1 MELQD
6 QRVLV
11 TGATAG
17 IGQEAAKLFARR
29 GASVVITGRDTERGA
44 QTVAAIE
51 AEGGRAEFIAAD
63 LNDIKSVRRLAEQAG
78 DVDVL
83 VNNAASLTAAPT
95 LEQDVE
101 SFDIMFDVD
110 VRAPFFL
117 TAALLPKMIARGSG
131 AIVNISTMYASV
143 GVADAPVVAAA
154 KAALE
159 SFTRSWAAAFGA
171 NGIRVNTV
179 APGPTRTDGAV
190 GALGDWL
197 GTLGSADLGPDR
209 GPERDRR
216 GDRFPRVPASEL
228 PHWYDHGGGR
238 RLYRDLTD
246 THPTEMVGARGQLDG
261 HRGSRRF
268 GSKAGLVGAE

>member
-29 GASVVITGRDTERGA
+29 GARVVITGRDTERGA

-63 LNDIKSVRRLAEQAG
+63 LNGIKSVRRLAEQAG
-78 DVDVL
+78 EVDVL
-83 VNNAASLTAAPT
+83 INNAAATRTPFAPT
-95 LEQDVE
+95 LEQNVE
-101 SFDIMFDVD
+101 SFDTIFDVN

-143 GVADAPVVAAA
+143 GVANAPVVAAA

-159 SFTRSWAAAFGA
+159 SFTLSWAAAFGA

-190 GALGDWL
+190 GALGDAL
-197 GTLGSADLGPDR
+197 EQLGSATPLGR
-209 GPERDRR
+209 TAATTEIAEAIV
-216 GDRFPRVPASEL
+216 FLASPQASYL
-228 PHWYDHGGGR
+228 TGATVAVDGGF
-238 RLYRDLTD
+238 T
-246 THPTEMVGARGQLDG
+246 AI
-261 HRGSRRF
+261 
-268 GSKAGLVGAE
+268 

>member
-1 MELQD
+1 MKLQD
-6 QRVLV
+6 RRVLV

-29 GASVVITGRDTERGA
+29 GASVIISGRNTERGA

-63 LNDIKSVRRLAEQAG
+63 LNDIESVRRLAEQAG

-83 VNNAASLTAAPT
+83 VNNAAALAARTT

-101 SFDIMFDVD
+101 SFDMMFHID

-117 TAALLPKMIARGSG
+117 AAALLPKMIARGSG
-131 AIVNISTMYASV
+131 AIVNISSMGASV
-143 GVADAPVVAAA
+143 GVPFAPATAAA

-179 APGPTRTDGAV
+179 AAGPTRTDSAIGTF
-190 GALGDWL
+190 GDALEQ
-197 GTLGSADLGPDR
+197 LGSETLLGR
-209 GPERDRR
+209 T
-216 GDRFPRVPASEL
+216 A
-228 PHWYDHGGGR
+228 
-238 RLYRDLTD
+238 
-246 THPTEMVGARGQLDG
+246 HPTEIAEAIVFLASPQASYLTGATVAVDG
-261 HRGSRRF
+261 GF
-268 GSKAGLVGAE
+268 TAI

>member
-17 IGQEAAKLFARR
+17 IGWEAAKLFARR
-29 GASVVITGRDTERGA
+29 GAAVIVTGRDTQRGA

-63 LNDIKSVRRLAEQAG
+63 LNDIESVRRLAEQAG
-78 DVDVL
+78 EVDVL
-83 VNNAASLTAAPT
+83 VNNAAAHTFGPT
-95 LEQDVE
+95 LEQDVD
-101 SFDIMFDVD
+101 SFDMTFDVN

-131 AIVNISTMYASV
+131 AIVNISGAAASV
-143 GVADAPVVAAA
+143 GAAVAPVDGAA

-179 APGPTRTDGAV
+179 APGPTRTDTAV
-190 GALGDWL
+190 GALGD
-197 GTLGSADLGPDR
+197 GVEQLGSATPLGRSAD
-209 GPERDRR
+209 
-216 GDRFPRVPASEL
+216 
-228 PHWYDHGGGR
+228 
-238 RLYRDLTD
+238 
-246 THPTEMVGARGQLDG
+246 PTEIAEAIVFLASPQASYLTGATVAVDG
-261 HRGSRRF
+261 GF
-268 GSKAGLVGAE
+268 TAI

>member
-17 IGQEAAKLFARR
+17 IGQETAKLFARR
-29 GASVVITGRDTERGA
+29 GAAVVITGRDTVRGA

-63 LNDIKSVRRLAEQAG
+63 LNDIESVRRLAEQTG
-78 DVDVL
+78 EVDVL
-83 VNNAASLTAAPT
+83 VNNAAALKACPT

-101 SFDIMFDVD
+101 SFDMMFDVD

-143 GVADAPVVAAA
+143 GIADAPVVAAA

-159 SFTRSWAAAFGA
+159 SYTRSWAAAFGA

-190 GALGDWL
+190 GMLGDGL
-197 GTLGSADLGPDR
+197 EQLGSATLLGRSAD
-209 GPERDRR
+209 
-216 GDRFPRVPASEL
+216 PREIAEAIVFLASPQASYL
-228 PHWYDHGGGR
+228 TGATVAVDGG
-238 RLYRDLTD
+238 YT
-246 THPTEMVGARGQLDG
+246 AI
-261 HRGSRRF
+261 
-268 GSKAGLVGAE
+268 

>member
-17 IGQEAAKLFARR
+17 IGWEAAKLFARR
-29 GASVVITGRDTERGA
+29 GAAVIVTGRDTQRGA

-63 LNDIKSVRRLAEQAG
+63 LNDIESVRRLAEQAG
-78 DVDVL
+78 EVDVL
-83 VNNAASLTAAPT
+83 VNNAAAHTFGPT
-95 LEQDVE
+95 LEQDVD
-101 SFDIMFDVD
+101 SFDMTFDVN

-131 AIVNISTMYASV
+131 AIVNISGAAASV
-143 GVADAPVVAAA
+143 GAAVAPVDGAA

-179 APGPTRTDGAV
+179 APGPTRTDTAV
-190 GALGDWL
+190 GALGD
-197 GTLGSADLGPDR
+197 GVEQLGSATPLGRTAD
-209 GPERDRR
+209 
-216 GDRFPRVPASEL
+216 
-228 PHWYDHGGGR
+228 
-238 RLYRDLTD
+238 
-246 THPTEMVGARGQLDG
+246 PTEIAEAIVFLASPQASYLTGATVAVDG
-261 HRGSRRF
+261 GF
-268 GSKAGLVGAE
+268 TAI

>member
-1 MELQD
+1 MGLSRNHIQRKHRTSERVMKLQD

-29 GASVVITGRDTERGA
+29 GAGVIITGRDTERGA

-63 LNDIKSVRRLAEQAG
+63 LNDIESVRRLAEQAG

-83 VNNAASLTAAPT
+83 VNNAGAHTAGPM

-101 SFDIMFDVD
+101 SYDIQFDVD
-110 VRAPFFL
+110 VRAAFFL

-131 AIVNISTMYASV
+131 AIVNVSGAAAS
-143 GVADAPVVAAA
+143 VAAA
-154 KAALE
+154 VAPAAAAGKAALE
-159 SFTRSWAAAFGA
+159 SYTRSWAAAYGV

-179 APGPTRTDGAV
+179 APGPTHSDNAV
-190 GALGDWL
+190 GLFGERL
-197 GTLGSADLGPDR
+197 EQLGSATPLGRTAD
-209 GPERDRR
+209 
-216 GDRFPRVPASEL
+216 
-228 PHWYDHGGGR
+228 
-238 RLYRDLTD
+238 
-246 THPTEMVGARGQLDG
+246 PTEIAEVIVFLASPQASYVTGAKVLVDG
-261 HRGSRRF
+261 GYT
-268 GSKAGLVGAE
+268 AI

>member
-1 MELQD
+1 MKLQD

-29 GASVVITGRDTERGA
+29 GASVIISGRDTERGA

-63 LNDIKSVRRLAEQAG
+63 LNDIESVRRLAEQAG

-83 VNNAASLTAAPT
+83 VNNAAALAPRTT

-101 SFDIMFDVD
+101 SFDMMFDID

-131 AIVNISTMYASV
+131 AIVNISSMGASV
-143 GVADAPVVAAA
+143 GVPFAPATAAA

-179 APGPTRTDGAV
+179 AAGPTRTDSAIGTF
-190 GALGDWL
+190 GDALEQ
-197 GTLGSADLGPDR
+197 LGSETLLGR
-209 GPERDRR
+209 T
-216 GDRFPRVPASEL
+216 A
-228 PHWYDHGGGR
+228 
-238 RLYRDLTD
+238 
-246 THPTEMVGARGQLDG
+246 HPTEIAEAIVFLASPQASYLTGATVAVDG
-261 HRGSRRF
+261 GF
-268 GSKAGLVGAE
+268 TAI

>member
-1 MELQD
+1 MKLQD

-17 IGQEAAKLFARR
+17 IGQETAKLFARR
-29 GASVVITGRDTERGA
+29 GARVVVTGRDTGRGA

-51 AEGGRAEFIAAD
+51 AEGGRADFIAAD
-63 LNDIKSVRRLAEQAG
+63 LNDLESVRGLAERAG
-78 DVDVL
+78 EVDVL
-83 VNNAASLTAAPT
+83 VNNAATVTAAPT

-101 SFDIMFDVD
+101 SFDMMFDVD
-110 VRAPFFL
+110 VRRPFFL

-131 AIVNISTMYASV
+131 ALVTISTMYASV

-159 SFTRSWAAAFGA
+159 SFTRAWAAAFGA

-197 GTLGSADLGPDR
+197 EQLGSATPLGRTADPS
-209 GPERDRR
+209 EIAEAIV
-216 GDRFPRVPASEL
+216 FLASPQASYL
-228 PHWYDHGGGR
+228 TGATVAVDGG
-238 RLYRDLTD
+238 YT
-246 THPTEMVGARGQLDG
+246 AI
-261 HRGSRRF
+261 
-268 GSKAGLVGAE
+268 

>member
-1 MELQD
+1 MNLHD

-29 GASVVITGRDTERGA
+29 GAAVIVTGRDTHRGA

-63 LNDIKSVRRLAEQAG
+63 LNDIESVRRLAEQAG
-78 DVDVL
+78 EVDVL
-83 VNNAASLTAAPT
+83 VNNAAALAPRPT

-101 SFDIMFDVD
+101 SFDMMFDVD

-131 AIVNISTMYASV
+131 AIVNISSMGASV
-143 GVADAPVVAAA
+143 GVPFAPATAAA

-179 APGPTRTDGAV
+179 APGPTRTDSAIGTFGDAFEQL
-190 GALGDWL
+190 ASATLLGR
-197 GTLGSADLGPDR
+197 TAD
-209 GPERDRR
+209 
-216 GDRFPRVPASEL
+216 
-228 PHWYDHGGGR
+228 
-238 RLYRDLTD
+238 
-246 THPTEMVGARGQLDG
+246 PTEIAEAIVFLASPQASYLTGATVLVDG
-261 HRGSRRF
+261 GF
-268 GSKAGLVGAE
+268 TAV

>member
-17 IGQEAAKLFARR
+17 IGQETAKLFARR
-29 GASVVITGRDTERGA
+29 GAAVVITGRDTVRGA

-63 LNDIKSVRRLAEQAG
+63 LNDIESVRRLAEQTG
-78 DVDVL
+78 EVDVL
-83 VNNAASLTAAPT
+83 VNNAAALKACPT

-101 SFDIMFDVD
+101 SFDMMFDVD

-131 AIVNISTMYASV
+131 AIVNVSGAAAS
-143 GVADAPVVAAA
+143 VAAA
-154 KAALE
+154 VAPAAAAGKAALE
-159 SFTRSWAAAFGA
+159 SLTRSWAAAFGA

-179 APGPTRTDGAV
+179 APGPTHSDNAV
-190 GALGDWL
+190 ALFGERL
-197 GTLGSADLGPDR
+197 EQLGSLTPLGRTAD
-209 GPERDRR
+209 
-216 GDRFPRVPASEL
+216 
-228 PHWYDHGGGR
+228 
-238 RLYRDLTD
+238 
-246 THPTEMVGARGQLDG
+246 PTEIAEVIVFLASPQASYFTGATVMVDG
-261 HRGSRRF
+261 GYT
-268 GSKAGLVGAE
+268 AI